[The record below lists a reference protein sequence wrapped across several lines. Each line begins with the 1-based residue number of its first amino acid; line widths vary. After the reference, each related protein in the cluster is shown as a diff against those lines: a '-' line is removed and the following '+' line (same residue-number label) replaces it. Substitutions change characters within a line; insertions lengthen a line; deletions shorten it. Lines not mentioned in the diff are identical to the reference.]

1 MDDWF
6 CLCLC
11 SHAGLWRS
19 ATEKSGCAGKV
30 SLADAVAAGP
40 EAMING
46 IKINFNPEN
55 SKGEKL
61 TSRALKDDCIFTFGY
76 LVESEVRTV
85 GGKERRVQ
93 KKTPISYLMAPA
105 ADGNSGGSNGGS
117 QSGGTQNGGT
127 SGGDNGGGD
136 NGGGGS
142 NGGGNDVN

>member
-1 MDDWF
+1 M
-6 CLCLC
+6 
-11 SHAGLWRS
+11 
-19 ATEKSGCAGKV
+19 CAGKV
-30 SLADAVAAGP
+30 SLADAAAPGP

-127 SGGDNGGGD
+127 SGGDNGGNTGGGTSGGDNGGGD

>member
-1 MDDWF
+1 M
-6 CLCLC
+6 
-11 SHAGLWRS
+11 
-19 ATEKSGCAGKV
+19 
-30 SLADAVAAGP
+30 SLADAVAPGP